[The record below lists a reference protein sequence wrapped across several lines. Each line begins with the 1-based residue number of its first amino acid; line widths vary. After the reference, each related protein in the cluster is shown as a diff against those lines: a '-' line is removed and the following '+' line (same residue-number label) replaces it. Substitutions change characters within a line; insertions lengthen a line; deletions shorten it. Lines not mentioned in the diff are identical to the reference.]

1 MSLMSTTIKR
11 VIVSFGKNLPKKSLN
26 FRVLEVEITFLVK
39 QLKGEVHVA
48 CKKIQQMLQEKKA
61 IPLQ

>member
-11 VIVSFGKNLPKKSLN
+11 VIVSFGKNLPKKCLN
-26 FRVLEVEITFLVK
+26 FRVLEVEITFLLK

-48 CKKIQQMLQEKKA
+48 CKRIQQML
-61 IPLQ
+61 

>member
-11 VIVSFGKNLPKKSLN
+11 VIVSFGKNLPKKCLN

-39 QLKGEVHVA
+39 QLNGERY
-48 CKKIQQMLQEKKA
+48 M
-61 IPLQ
+61 

>member
-1 MSLMSTTIKR
+1 MSTTIKR
-11 VIVSFGKNLPKKSLN
+11 IVVSFAKNLPKKCWHV
-26 FRVLEVEITFLVK
+26 RVLEVEITFLVK

-48 CKKIQQMLQEKKA
+48 CKKMQQMLQEKKA